1 MSKIFLN
8 FKDKKEE
15 NETEERIKKQVSN
28 QTDGE
33 IIKKIQKIS
42 DWTEYEYVFYKI
54 NDINNLENLFT
65 GKYLITKDNNNYYL
79 VDMQTK
85 KPSSECSLE
94 KLNYSQEVD
103 MIIIDNSDRKIQDD
117 FKDII
122 NKHTILC
129 KIFKKD
135 LIYLEDMYKNKR
147 IILTEDKVLT
157 LKQNGL
163 YTELYE
169 SNMQNT

>member
-1 MSKIFLN
+1 
-8 FKDKKEE
+8 
-15 NETEERIKKQVSN
+15 
-28 QTDGE
+28 
-33 IIKKIQKIS
+33 
-42 DWTEYEYVFYKI
+42 
-54 NDINNLENLFT
+54 
-65 GKYLITKDNNNYYL
+65 
-79 VDMQTK
+79 MQTK

-103 MIIIDNSDRKIQDD
+103 KIIIDNSDRKIQDD

-147 IILTEDKVLT
+147 IILTGDKVLT

>member
-1 MSKIFLN
+1 MSNILLN
-8 FKDKKEE
+8 YENKKEQKDSE
-15 NETEERIKKQVSN
+15 KTIKGQMSSET
-28 QTDGE
+28 DDE

-42 DWTEYEYVFYKI
+42 NWTEYEYVFYKI
-54 NDINNLENLFT
+54 NNTSNLENLFT
-65 GKYLITKDNNNYYL
+65 GKYLITKDKNNYYL

-85 KPSSECSLE
+85 KPSSECALE
-94 KLNYSQEVD
+94 KLDYSQEVD
-103 MIIIDNSDRKIQDD
+103 MIIINNSDRKIKDD
-117 FKDII
+117 FEDII

-129 KIFKKD
+129 KVFKKD
-135 LIYLEDMYKNKR
+135 LIYLEDMYKNKK
-147 IILTEDKVLT
+147 IILTGDKVLT